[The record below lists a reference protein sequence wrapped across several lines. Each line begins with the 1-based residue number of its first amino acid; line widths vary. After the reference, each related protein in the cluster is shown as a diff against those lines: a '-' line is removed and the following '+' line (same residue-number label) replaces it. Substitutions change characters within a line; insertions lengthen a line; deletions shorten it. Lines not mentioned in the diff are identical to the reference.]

1 VGLAQRVAGAPT
13 GLVGQALAQ
22 VSQSL
27 MAPHIREPSGSLRR
41 LMLRQIAVLGALA
54 AALATALIVL
64 APRGAGWLLGE
75 QYAAVG
81 TVIAILAVPYA
92 LQITAAP
99 LTPFLIM
106 ADRQAVLFR
115 LQVVRAG
122 IALTAVVGTA
132 LLTGD
137 FILTCLAYAAG
148 ESACYVACLAA
159 VLREG
164 ARRDALT
171 THPAS
176 TAPDENASPPGQR
189 RRDTELRALDRSE

>member
-1 VGLAQRVAGAPT
+1 
-13 GLVGQALAQ
+13 
-22 VSQSL
+22 

-41 LMLRQIAVLGALA
+41 VMLRQVAVLGALA

-75 QYAAVG
+75 QYAPVG

-115 LQVVRAG
+115 LQIVRAG
-122 IALTAVVGTA
+122 IALAAVVGTA
-132 LLTGD
+132 SLTGD
-137 FILTCLAYAAG
+137 FTLTCLAYAAG

-171 THPAS
+171 THPVS
-176 TAPDENASPPGQR
+176 TPPGEPASPPAHR
-189 RRDTELRALDRSE
+189 RRDTELRAISRSE